1 MGIREANKMK
11 EFFEKLF
18 DDKFTTNDVYRILA
32 LLGSLALVIFILQ
45 PFRAEN
51 TALELQLNPL
61 YSTVTDST
69 VSHEIRAV
77 AIDKLTKLEI
87 QKTATSY
94 WQKIFQSVIMI
105 FVFTVASGIV
115 AYSFSRIKWTK
126 NEHQYEPAQAAI
138 FKELPGEVIASKII
152 SIVIIFATVLISGSL
167 IFIAQSL

>member
-77 AIDKLTKLEI
+77 AIDKLTKIEI

-105 FVFTVASGIV
+105 FVFTI
-115 AYSFSRIKWTK
+115 T
-126 NEHQYEPAQAAI
+126 AAI
-138 FKELPGEVIASKII
+138 VGYGFTKWKWASVDFKNIDELTEAELMSKILG
-152 SIVIIFATVLISGSL
+152 VVGIFATVLISGSL